1 MMGRVASPSTNL
13 THAECRTRAESLEL
27 ASYDVA
33 LDLSRAADPDAGTFP
48 SRSTVAFT
56 ATGGDTW
63 VDLIAE
69 RVVAARLNGC
79 ELDVAGYDGARL
91 AVPGLADGPNELVVE
106 AECRYSRSGEG
117 LHRFVDPVD
126 DATYLYTHFEPTDA
140 RRVFANFE
148 QPDLKARFTF
158 VVRHRAT
165 GRSCPGNPR
174 RPGRTTTTARPP

>member
-69 RVVAARLNGC
+69 RVVAAPAQRP
-79 ELDVAGYDGARL
+79 R
-91 AVPGLADGPNELVVE
+91 
-106 AECRYSRSGEG
+106 
-117 LHRFVDPVD
+117 
-126 DATYLYTHFEPTDA
+126 A
-140 RRVFANFE
+140 RR
-148 QPDLKARFTF
+148 RR
-158 VVRHRAT
+158 VRRCAA
-165 GRSCPGNPR
+165 GRPRPR
-174 RPGRTTTTARPP
+174 RRTQR